1 MRIVMFEHSKIAVT
15 EALSLPKDVVLGEVL
30 ISFVGRHCVVVE
42 NYRKILLYTDT
53 LVKLQAKNCKV
64 VINGKRLMIEYYT
77 DDEMKVTGLLQSV
90 EFEGI

>member
-1 MRIVMFEHSKIAVT
+1 MFEHSKIAVT